1 MITELVWCLLRS
13 RFKCRHTTLLCEE
26 RWVRDAPKSGCKG
39 DYHCQGNGQLF
50 RFISILGI
58 LTPSS
63 LEIKKP
69 KSVLKLRRWISIK
82 NYNSVFFWISFF
94 FCIIRK
100 LEKRICIALIFFF
113 LLIKPARAG
122 RLFTTTLGFP
132 PRLHPQQPHTPPP
145 PPPPKKKTKERKKGR
160 KEGKF
165 KDRYLG
171 VEVRYWISC
180 VLLQSKIRISKSKS
194 RFPSRKY
201 P

>member
-1 MITELVWCLLRS
+1 M
-13 RFKCRHTTLLCEE
+13 
-26 RWVRDAPKSGCKG
+26 
-39 DYHCQGNGQLF
+39 
-50 RFISILGI
+50 I

-94 FCIIRK
+94 FCIIGK
-100 LEKRICIALIFFF
+100 LEKRICIALIFFFF

-145 PPPPKKKTKERKKGR
+145 PPPPPPKKKNKRKKERKEGR
-160 KEGKF
+160 KGNSRT
-165 KDRYLG
+165 D
-171 VEVRYWISC
+171 IS
-180 VLLQSKIRISKSKS
+180 VLKSVIGFHVFYCESKIRISKSKS
-194 RFPSRKY
+194 RFPNRKH

>member
-1 MITELVWCLLRS
+1 MITELVWYLLRS
-13 RFKCRHTTLLCEE
+13 RFKCRHTTLLWEE
-26 RWVRDAPKSGCKG
+26 RWVRDDPRKDCKG
-39 DYHCQGNGQLF
+39 DYHCQGNGLLF

-58 LTPSS
+58 LAQSS

-69 KSVLKLRRWISIK
+69 KSVFKLRRWISIK

-100 LEKRICIALIFFF
+100 LEKGICIALICFF

-122 RLFTTTLGFP
+122 RLLTTTLGFP

-145 PPPPKKKTKERKKGR
+145 HQKKKNKRKKGR
-160 KEGKF
+160 KERKF

-171 VEVRYWISC
+171 VDIRYWISC

-194 RFPSRKY
+194 RFPNRKH